1 MGKKLRRIMSW
12 MLTVVL
18 VFTGINFGSI
28 NAKAEDYVKQ
38 DGDLKLYF
46 KLPADTAASDWG
58 FNVWEKADVTI
69 RDAAA
74 EGFTPTGWSSAVSG
88 LKADTENEGWA
99 YVIISGTVTG
109 CQFVD
114 TTGKSVYSCWNANI
128 PKAGVDT
135 VYFDPS
141 AEKWYKEQALE
152 NEIVAPVLDDI
163 YYVAGDAPFSWTISE
178 IIAGE
183 DMLMK
188 ETAEGS
194 KVYTITKTGLTAGVH
209 QYKILQDP
217 GEFAWEHAYL
227 DEDNMQYG
235 NSIFTISKTT
245 DTVTITLDKST
256 DTPKVTATVTPGE
269 DEEYVWKEGDLK
281 LYFKLPADT
290 TASDWGF
297 NVWEKADVEIRDAAA
312 EGFIPTGWGTT
323 QVSGLKADTENEGW
337 AYIIINGT
345 VAGCQFVDT
354 AGKNVYSCWNANI
367 PKAGVDTVYFDPSA
381 EKWYKEQTLENEIAA
396 PVLDDIYYVA
406 GDAPFSWTISEIIAG
421 EDMLMKETA
430 EGSKVYTIT
439 KTGLAAGVHQY
450 KILQDPEEFAW
461 EHAYLDED
469 NMQYGNSIFT
479 IADTTDVVTITLDK
493 STDTPKVTAT
503 VTAAPSKYAVTVMD
517 GTCGDE
523 TEYEKGATV
532 TVTANAPEEGKVF
545 DKWTCDDESVV
556 FADASSEVTTFVMPE
571 KAVTIVAN
579 YKTAEPSKYAVMV
592 TNGTSGDETEYEK
605 GATVTVTA
613 NAPEEGKAFDKWT
626 CDDESVVFADA
637 SSEVTTFVM
646 PEKAVS
652 VVANYKTLT
661 YKVTFMDGD
670 TVVSEQNVEYGQNA
684 TAPTDLEKEGFVLTW
699 DKSYVNIKA
708 DTVVNA
714 VWKEKGNNS
723 FTVQFVSDGA
733 VVDTQVVD
741 SGSAAIAPEL
751 AKEGYTLSWDKDFSA
766 VAEDMTVTAVWTVNK
781 YTVTFKDGEKV
792 IDTQEVEY
800 GKDAKGPET
809 EAKEGYTLS
818 WDKEFTSIKAD
829 TTVNA
834 VWTVNKYTVTFK
846 DGEQVIDTQE
856 VEYGKD
862 AEAPAVSKTG
872 YTLSWDKVFIAV
884 KEDITVNAVW
894 KVNTYTVKFNRNG
907 GSKPSKSSIKVTYG
921 KKYGTLPVSKRRG
934 YTFAGWYTAKSGG
947 SKVTSSSVMKKAAG
961 HTLYARWT
969 KVKVGKASIKKV
981 SPTKKKMTVTLK
993 KVSGAKGY
1001 EVVYSTNKKFK
1012 SAKKVRVT
1020 STKAVVKKLKSK
1032 QTVYV
1037 KVRAYKTDSTGGRVY
1052 GSYSSVKKVTIK

>member
-1 MGKKLRRIMSW
+1 MSW

-194 KVYTITKTGLTAGVH
+194 KVYTITKTGL
-209 QYKILQDP
+209 
-217 GEFAWEHAYL
+217 
-227 DEDNMQYG
+227 
-235 NSIFTISKTT
+235 
-245 DTVTITLDKST
+245 
-256 DTPKVTATVTPGE
+256 
-269 DEEYVWKEGDLK
+269 
-281 LYFKLPADT
+281 
-290 TASDWGF
+290 
-297 NVWEKADVEIRDAAA
+297 
-312 EGFIPTGWGTT
+312 
-323 QVSGLKADTENEGW
+323 
-337 AYIIINGT
+337 
-345 VAGCQFVDT
+345 
-354 AGKNVYSCWNANI
+354 
-367 PKAGVDTVYFDPSA
+367 
-381 EKWYKEQTLENEIAA
+381 
-396 PVLDDIYYVA
+396 
-406 GDAPFSWTISEIIAG
+406 
-421 EDMLMKETA
+421 
-430 EGSKVYTIT
+430 
-439 KTGLAAGVHQY
+439 AAGVHQY

-517 GTCGDE
+517 GTC
-523 TEYEKGATV
+523 
-532 TVTANAPEEGKVF
+532 
-545 DKWTCDDESVV
+545 
-556 FADASSEVTTFVMPE
+556 
-571 KAVTIVAN
+571 
-579 YKTAEPSKYAVMV
+579 
-592 TNGTSGDETEYEK
+592 GDETEYEK

-862 AEAPAVSKTG
+862 AKAPEAEAKEGYTLSWDKEFTSIKADTTVNAVWTVNKYTVTFKDGEQVIDTQEVEYGKDAEAPAVSKTG